1 MNPLQ
6 RGMKLLALASLSVA
20 VLAAVACG
28 GGTSS
33 SDKTATAAAKG
44 GAGTPAATKASGTAA
59 ATAGATKIDITG
71 VEELKDGQLD
81 IGSDIAY
88 APVEFMDEKTNQ
100 PAGVDIDIA
109 AALADALGV
118 KVKFNN
124 GSFDGLLPALDAK
137 RYDVIM
143 SAMTASDERKK
154 TVDFVEYLNAGSG
167 MLVLKGNPKNVKTAD
182 DLCGLTVAAEEGTV
196 QVDFIVGAA
205 DAPGGQDKKC
215 KDAGKPGITLRKFG
229 TDPEAVQ
236 ALIAGQAD
244 VEMADYPVAAYSAT
258 QSAGKTEVL
267 ENQIEPGHYG
277 IAIRKTST
285 ALRDALQKAF
295 NAIKANGKYDEI
307 LKKWN
312 LVAAKI

>member
-6 RGMKLLALASLSVA
+6 RSLKLMALAAASAAL
-20 VLAAVACG
+20 LAAVACG
-28 GGTSS
+28 GGTSN

-44 GAGTPAATKASGTAA
+44 GAGTPAATKAAATTA
-59 ATAGATKIDITG
+59 ATAASAKIDVSGI
-71 VEELKDGQLD
+71 EELKDGQLD

-88 APVEFMDEKTNQ
+88 APVEYLDEKTNQ
-100 PAGVDIDIA
+100 PVGLDIDIA
-109 AALADALGV
+109 TAMADVLGV
-118 KVKFNN
+118 KAKFNN

-143 SAMTASDERKK
+143 SAMTASADRKK

-182 DLCGLTVAAEEGTV
+182 DLCGLTVATQEGTV
-196 QVDFIVGAA
+196 QVDFLTGTAA
-205 DAPGGQDKKC
+205 APGGQDKKC
-215 KDAGKPGITLRKFG
+215 KDAGKQGITLRKFG

-236 ALIAGQAD
+236 VLIAGQAD
-244 VEMADYPVAAYSAT
+244 VELADYPVAAYSAT
-258 QSAGKTEVL
+258 QSGGKVQVL

-277 IAIRKTST
+277 IAVRKTST
-285 ALRDALQKAF
+285 SLRDALQKAF
-295 NAIKANGKYDEI
+295 DAIKANGKYNEI

-312 LVAAKI
+312 LEAGKI